1 MPERSILILGTHH
14 FAPEVMDIA
23 SEIPGVRVDGF
34 VENLDRARTETGI
47 EGLPVYWIDDV
58 EQFATTHLA
67 VCALG
72 TTARRQIIDDAAAR
86 GMRFTTLIHPNARV
100 STRASLGEGSF
111 VSAGVIVATRTEIGK
126 HVILN
131 RGALIGHDVVIA
143 DYVTIG
149 PGANIAGLSTV
160 GEGAYVAM
168 GATVLD
174 RRTIGR
180 GAVVGAGSLVTRDVP
195 EDVLV
200 IGQPA
205 RVVEERV
212 GAS

>member
-1 MPERSILILGTHH
+1 MPERPILILGTHH

-34 VENLDRARTETGI
+34 VENLDRARTGSRI

-58 EQFATTHLA
+58 EQFAATHFA

-72 TTARRQIIDDAAAR
+72 TTARRQIIDEAAAR
-86 GMRFTTLIHPNARV
+86 GLRFTTLIHPTARV
-100 STRASLGEGSF
+100 SMRATLGEGGF

-131 RGALIGHDVVIA
+131 RGALIGHDVVVA

-160 GEGAYVAM
+160 GEGVYVAM

-174 RRTIGR
+174 RRSIGR

-195 EDVLV
+195 EGVLV

-205 RVVEERV
+205 RVVQESME
-212 GAS
+212 A